1 MTMLRFLPYVGRTVR
16 RAPVRSLLTVLGTAL
31 ALALFAFVR
40 TLEAGVTSF
49 DAAARKPVLVVF
61 QQSRFCP
68 LTSELPLRYRD
79 AIEKL
84 DGVEA
89 ALPTTVFVNKCRS
102 NLDLVVLHGVDTA
115 TIDRVHD
122 LRVLAGDLEGW
133 RKDASAALVGRRL
146 AERRHLAVGDSVRL
160 AGMSVTVRAIVDG
173 GGPGFDNVAFV
184 HERALQEERDMV
196 GLTTE
201 FFVRTKPD
209 ADAGRLAERID
220 ALFAADQAATE
231 TKTMQAFV
239 QGAVSEVSE
248 IVRFARLLGYLA
260 VVVVVLVLSNT
271 IFISAQTRAQEL
283 GTLETIGLT
292 KGRLALLVVA
302 EGVLL
307 AMLGGTL
314 GTAAVYAFFTAVPTT
329 LGVEGFGIDFVVGP
343 DVVLAGL
350 VASLLV
356 GVVASAPPAVEVAVR
371 PVAELVRPA

>member
-1 MTMLRFLPYVGRTVR
+1 MSMLRFVPYVGRTVR
-16 RAPVRSLLTVLGTAL
+16 RAPVRSLLTILGTAL

-40 TLEAGVTSF
+40 TLEGGVASF
-49 DAAARKPVLVVF
+49 DAAARKPVVVVF

-79 AIEKL
+79 AIQRL

-89 ALPTTVFVNKCRS
+89 VLPTTVFVNQCRS
-102 NLDLVVLHGVDTA
+102 NLDLVVLHGVDPT
-115 TIDRVHD
+115 TLDRVHD
-122 LRVLAGDLEGW
+122 VAVREGDLEGW
-133 RKDASAALVGRRL
+133 RKDASSALVGRRL
-146 AERRHLAVGDSVRL
+146 AERRSLSVGQSVQL
-160 AGMSVTVRAIVDG
+160 AGMPVTVKGIVDG

-184 HERALQEERDMV
+184 HERALAEQREMV

-201 FFVRTKPD
+201 FFVRLKPG
-209 ADAGRLAERID
+209 ADGPRLAEQID

-239 QGAVSEVSE
+239 QGAVSEVAE
-248 IVRFARLLGYLA
+248 IVRFARVLGYLA

-292 KGRLALLVVA
+292 KERLALLVVA

-307 AMLGGTL
+307 AVLGGVL
-314 GTAAVYAFFTAVPTT
+314 GTGAVVAFFTAVPTT
-329 LGVEGFGIDFVVGP
+329 LGVEGFGIDFVAGP
-343 DVVLAGL
+343 GVMWAGL
-350 VASLLV
+350 VASCVV
-356 GVVASAPPAVEVAVR
+356 GVVASAFPAIELALR
-371 PVAELVRPA
+371 PVASLVRPS